1 MRKALF
7 TLLIIC
13 TSSLTSDLIPET
25 YALGDV
31 DGRDFSNRQT
41 SPGMNTKI
49 SQSLT
54 KVLDKMAGTA
64 ELRNGAEGLS
74 PEDFSTPLVKV
85 DDEGNVQVY
94 VHMSET
100 SGENIEQ
107 LKGIGL
113 VPEIQ
118 TTI

>member
-25 YALGDV
+25 SALEDV

-49 SQSLT
+49 SPSLT
-54 KVLDKMAGTA
+54 EVLDKMAGA
-64 ELRNGAEGLS
+64 AALRNGAEGLS
-74 PEDFSTPLVKV
+74 AEDFSTPLVKV
-85 DDEGNVQVY
+85 DDVTDAIRG
-94 VHMSET
+94 T
-100 SGENIEQ
+100 SGNRQDGTVNAPPAHVHE
-107 LKGIGL
+107 GG
-113 VPEIQ
+113 
-118 TTI
+118 

>member
-25 YALGDV
+25 SALGDV

-41 SPGMNTKI
+41 SPGTNTKI
-49 SQSLT
+49 SPSLT
-54 KVLDKMAGTA
+54 KVLDKMADTA
-64 ELRNGAEGLS
+64 ALRNGAEGLS
-74 PEDFSTPLVKV
+74 AEDFSTPLVKV

-94 VHMSET
+94 VHMSE
-100 SGENIEQ
+100 IERREHRAA
-107 LKGIGL
+107 KGNWPG
-113 VPEIQ
+113 P
-118 TTI
+118 